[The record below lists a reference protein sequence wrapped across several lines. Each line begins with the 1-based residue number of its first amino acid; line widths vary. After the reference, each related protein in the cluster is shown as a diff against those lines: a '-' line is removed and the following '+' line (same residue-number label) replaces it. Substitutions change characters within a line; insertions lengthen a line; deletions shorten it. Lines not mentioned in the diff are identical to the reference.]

1 MEMALF
7 VVSMVSTI
15 VNLFR
20 LVSIMNGHSI
30 SFPFALTK
38 IWVMVPS
45 FAYQTY
51 FWADLFRVA
60 LGIA

>member
-51 FWADLFRVA
+51 F
-60 LGIA
+60 